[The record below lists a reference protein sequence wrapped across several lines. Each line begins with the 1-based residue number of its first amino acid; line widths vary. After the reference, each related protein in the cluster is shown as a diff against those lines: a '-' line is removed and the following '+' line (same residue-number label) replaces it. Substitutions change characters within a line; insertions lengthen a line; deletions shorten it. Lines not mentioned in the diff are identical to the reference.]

1 MPLTFETQ
9 VIDQDVAVIRCKGR
23 IMHGPEAEAL
33 EAEVDRQIKI
43 PGMVL
48 YDIKMVVLNLGET
61 EFIDSTGLG
70 VLVRLYTVLR
80 AVGGGLKLCQ
90 IPPNILKVIEVTS
103 LTSLFPHYHSE
114 AEAIEAFSR
123 TDRNRDDQL
132 ELSRIKI
139 VCVDP
144 SKDLLASL
152 HALLTRSGYLVFTT
166 RYLGEAAT
174 LTKAIRPTVVICG
187 PGMMDVSATAG
198 IVEQLTKNHG
208 RLKLL
213 QLPSDFHTRE
223 AGEAAQD
230 LLSRLKSLLATG

>member
-1 MPLTFETQ
+1 
-9 VIDQDVAVIRCKGR
+9 
-23 IMHGPEAEAL
+23 
-33 EAEVDRQIKI
+33 VDRQIKI

-70 VLVRLYTVLR
+70 VLVRLHTVLR

-90 IPPNILKVIEVTS
+90 IPPKILKVIEVTS
-103 LTSLFPHYHSE
+103 LTSLFPHYYSE

-123 TDRNRDDQL
+123 TDRNRDDQP

-144 SKDLLASL
+144 SKDLLASI

-198 IVEQLTKNHG
+198 IVEQLTKNDV

-213 QLPSDFHTRE
+213 QLPSDFHTTD

-230 LLSRLKSLLATG
+230 LLSRLKALLATG

>member
-90 IPPNILKVIEVTS
+90 IPPKILKVIEVTS

-114 AEAIEAFSR
+114 AEAIEAFSW
-123 TDRNRDDQL
+123 TDRNREDQP

-152 HALLTRSGYLVFTT
+152 HALLARSGYLVFTT

-213 QLPSDFHTRE
+213 QLPSDF
-223 AGEAAQD
+223 
-230 LLSRLKSLLATG
+230 LLERPERRLRICCLG